1 MWSDNR
7 DCRFLQRGDPSFKL
21 HFPSEGR
28 ICQKNGRKDEIWWVL
43 FRPIQ
48 PILPLGPK
56 ILLKSG
62 SKKGPVRFD
71 PLPNNGRQPSGE
83 NRLDN
88 FAVHVGQSHV
98 AAAESVC
105 QTRVVDT

>member
-7 DCRFLQRGDPSFKL
+7 DCRFLQRGDPAFKI

-43 FRPIQ
+43 FQ
-48 PILPLGPK
+48 PILIFGPN
-56 ILLKSG
+56 ILLKWG

-71 PLPNNGRQPSGE
+71 PLPNNRRQPSGE
-83 NRLDN
+83 NRLDD
-88 FAVHVGQSHV
+88 FSVHVGQSHV
-98 AAAESVC
+98 ATAESER